1 MRAESTNGKIR
12 WTKEEVLRLRDM
24 HSKASAE
31 AKSHIF
37 SEKLAA
43 HFKPRSVASV
53 VEECRR
59 LGLKPKRN
67 PRSEVCTYE
76 SCGKI
81 LTPDDRIGNVCCR
94 CYNRKWYRD
103 SRKMP
108 DAVSDDADDC

>member
-12 WTKEEVLRLRDM
+12 WTDEEISKLRELHD
-24 HSKASAE
+24 KALSE
-31 AKSHIF
+31 PKSHIF
-37 SEKLAA
+37 SEKLAS

-67 PRSEVCTYE
+67 PRSEICTYE
-76 SCGKI
+76 CGI
-81 LTPDDRIGNVCCR
+81 VLTPDNRIGDVCCK

-103 SRKMP
+103 SRKTNT
-108 DAVSDDADDC
+108 VIDDGID